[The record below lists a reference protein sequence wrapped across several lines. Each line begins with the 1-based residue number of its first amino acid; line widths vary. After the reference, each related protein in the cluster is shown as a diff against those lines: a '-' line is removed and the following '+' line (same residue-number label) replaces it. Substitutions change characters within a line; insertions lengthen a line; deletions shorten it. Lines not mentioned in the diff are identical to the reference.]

1 MKLLGGILIICASIC
16 SSFFYE
22 KKLKQTI
29 NSYKDL
35 IDILTY
41 TKTQIYYF
49 SKPVNQIFA
58 EYDHHGELINEL
70 KIKRENA
77 ELDFLEPDTRKNIL
91 FLLKE
96 LGKGYKREQISLC
109 EYNLKGL
116 EKDLENLKTDYS
128 KKCKIY
134 RSVSLFFGVCAV
146 ILLI

>member
-58 EYDHHGELINEL
+58 EYDHQDELINEL

-77 ELDFLEPDTRKNIL
+77 ELDFLAPDTRKNIL
-91 FLLKE
+91 FLL
-96 LGKGYKREQISLC
+96 IWSA
-109 EYNLKGL
+109 
-116 EKDLENLKTDYS
+116 
-128 KKCKIY
+128 
-134 RSVSLFFGVCAV
+134 FWF
-146 ILLI
+146 